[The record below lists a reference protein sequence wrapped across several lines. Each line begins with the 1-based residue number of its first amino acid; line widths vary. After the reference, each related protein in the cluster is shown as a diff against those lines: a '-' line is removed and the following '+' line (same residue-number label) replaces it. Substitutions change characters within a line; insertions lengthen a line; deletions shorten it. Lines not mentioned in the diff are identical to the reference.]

1 MLQFEEYFEPEKGP
15 QAIADG
21 AVFLQE
27 FARSESAFLIEEIRK
42 VVAKA
47 PFREAYTKGG
57 LRMSLTSTGCGAI
70 DWLDD
75 EEGRISSPALGPAL
89 RAFAVRAA
97 TAAGYPDF
105 MPNACLINRYL
116 PGAKLGLHQ
125 DREETDTD
133 EPIVSVSLG
142 LPITFLFG
150 GLDRSDPTQRIALDH
165 GDVIVWGGASRMAFH
180 GVLTL
185 KDGQHPILG
194 RQRINLTFRKI
205 KV

>member
-1 MLQFEEYFEPEKGP
+1 MLQFEEYFEAEKGP
-15 QAIADG
+15 QPIADG
-21 AVFLQE
+21 AVLLQE
-27 FARSESAFLIEEIRK
+27 FARKDAGFLIEEIRK
-42 VVAKA
+42 VVARA

-57 LRMSLTSTGCGAI
+57 LKMSLTSTGCGAI
-70 DWLDD
+70 DWLDED
-75 EEGRISSPALGPAL
+75 ERRIPSPTLGASL
-89 RAFAVRAA
+89 KAFAVRAA

-105 MPNACLINRYL
+105 VPNACLINRYL

-142 LPITFLFG
+142 LPIIFLFG
-150 GLDRSDPTQRIALDH
+150 GLERSDPTQRIPLDH

-205 KV
+205 RA